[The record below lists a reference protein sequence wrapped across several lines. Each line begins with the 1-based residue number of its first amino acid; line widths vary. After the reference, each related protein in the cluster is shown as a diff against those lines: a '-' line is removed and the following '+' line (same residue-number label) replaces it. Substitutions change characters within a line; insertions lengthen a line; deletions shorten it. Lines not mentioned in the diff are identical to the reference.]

1 MSLGSTSSRTLAALF
16 APGVKLFERE
26 KLAALHSLLS
36 DPVVF
41 IVHEGFLIVV
51 GNIARIPLRYFWVSP
66 LHSILGRSPRLCRV
80 PNALIF
86 ENEIL
91 EMIDDREDYG
101 ELRYVALGHVQAT
114 VYRVVYIR
122 PDDRTVH
129 IISAWNANK
138 HDQRAYFGKIF
149 TERD

>member
-1 MSLGSTSSRTLAALF
+1 MEELQFTWREDKHAANIKNHK
-16 APGVKLFERE
+16 V
-26 KLAALHSLLS
+26 S
-36 DPVVF
+36 
-41 IVHEGFLIVV
+41 FLQ
-51 GNIARIPLRYFWVSP
+51 A
-66 LHSILGRSPRLCRV
+66 
-80 PNALIF
+80 ALIF